1 MNTHNDPTD
10 RLKRVDPINAERLI
24 STWSDND
31 AKASLLKEIT
41 SMPTNTTSLD
51 TTVVDTAIVDTAI
64 VDTAIVDTP
73 VSPTPQIAVTA
84 RSTTFTRRRWKPLL
98 AVAAALVALGVA
110 IGSSSVGHP
119 ARAYAV
125 SQGADGLI
133 HVNVLAGFRDGE
145 ALARD
150 LRSRGIRTRVVKAP
164 AAPSQV
170 GKVMLSAEGPSAGIK
185 TAAPDGEIGVFD
197 WTIDPALF
205 KDTMTITIYVEPKA
219 GQRIERNVDLF
230 GPGEK
235 LAGLQCALGE
245 PVRATDVARYL
256 GRVGLAAKWSLVT
269 TTADPSV
276 GTWVEVD
283 SIPKGIVL
291 QAYLWDSATAMFEVL
306 KDGEPITPAM
316 TQRLSYAACTPEAAA
331 PWKESG

>member
-1 MNTHNDPTD
+1 MNTHNDPID

-51 TTVVDTAIVDTAI
+51 TTVVDTALVDTAL
-64 VDTAIVDTP
+64 VDTA
-73 VSPTPQIAVTA
+73 VSPTPHIAVTA
-84 RSTTFTRRRWKPLL
+84 RSTPFTRRRWKPLL

-205 KDTMTITIYVEPKA
+205 TDTMTITVFVEPKA
-219 GQRIERNVDLF
+219 GN
-230 GPGEK
+230 G
-235 LAGLQCALGE
+235 
-245 PVRATDVARYL
+245 
-256 GRVGLAAKWSLVT
+256 SN
-269 TTADPSV
+269 
-276 GTWVEVD
+276 GTWTSLDRVRSWPACSARSVSRCGRPMSLAT
-283 SIPKGIVL
+283 SI
-291 QAYLWDSATAMFEVL
+291 A
-306 KDGEPITPAM
+306 
-316 TQRLSYAACTPEAAA
+316 
-331 PWKESG
+331 SGSPRSGAW

>member
-1 MNTHNDPTD
+1 MRLAGRTTPKMPHNDPID

-41 SMPTNTTSLD
+41 SMPTNTTVVDQAL
-51 TTVVDTAIVDTAI
+51 VDTA
-64 VDTAIVDTP
+64 
-73 VSPTPQIAVTA
+73 VSPTSQIAVTA
-84 RSTTFTRRRWKPLL
+84 RSTPFTRRRWKPLL
-98 AVAAALVALGVA
+98 AVAAAVVAIGVA

-145 ALARD
+145 GLARD

-164 AAPSQV
+164 AAPSHV

-197 WTIDPALF
+197 WTIDPVLF
-205 KDTMTITIYVEPKA
+205 KDTMTITVFVEPKA
-219 GQRIERNVDLF
+219 GQRIERGADLF

-256 GRVGLAAKWSLVT
+256 DRVGLAAKWSLVT

-276 GTWVEVD
+276 TNWVEVD
-283 SIPKGIVL
+283 SVPEGTVL

-306 KDGEPITPAM
+306 KDGEPVTSATTPH
-316 TQRLSYAACTPEAAA
+316 LSSVACTPEAAA
-331 PWKESG
+331 AWK